1 MYYGLAVRAPERSQK
16 LQELISIG
24 AIPLPHE
31 TACEDSD
38 TQRPP
43 VARSR
48 ERDTVSRGRD
58 RIHRARHSGAYRRS
72 EKVSD
77 DLTAKTNANILPTIG
92 GKDFPRSRT
101 HINPLVSDSRS
112 AERI

>member
-1 MYYGLAVRAPERSQK
+1 MYYGLAVRAPERIQEP
-16 LQELISIG
+16 QELLSIG

-31 TACEDSD
+31 TACQNSD
-38 TQRPP
+38 TERPP

-58 RIHRARHSGAYRRS
+58 RIHRARHSGTYRRS

-77 DLTAKTNANILPTIG
+77 DLTAKTNADILPTIG
-92 GKDFPRSRT
+92 GKDFPRSWT
-101 HINPLVSDSRS
+101 HINPLVSDSS
-112 AERI
+112 SPERI